1 MNFKRFFWN
10 ENGTRWG
17 FNSFIL
23 RLMLAGVVGKGIIF
37 GSLFMFAQ
45 LTETLEKTYVIP
57 DWVHQYP
64 DLIVG
69 GAYLIGGA
77 AGIGIFILTGKLLA
91 EKKKQA

>member
-1 MNFKRFFWN
+1 MNLKRFFWN
-10 ENGTRWG
+10 EKGTRWE

-23 RLMLAGVVGKGIIF
+23 RLMLTGVVCKVLIF
-37 GSLFMFAQ
+37 GLLFMFAQ
-45 LTETLEKTYVIP
+45 LMETLEKTYVIP

-77 AGIGIFILTGKLLA
+77 AGIGIFILTGKPLA